1 MTPSQPDTNVGV
13 PPVLAPKP
21 RFAHQMV
28 AIVLSMCLWLFLA
41 DGVCS
46 LADSSLVLFFNF
58 PWLTG
63 IREIA
68 AIFAAFLAILV
79 YVLIGIT
86 PMVPKRFFLP
96 LTLFSPVAFLIAIPV
111 AIYCFNRVQLLD
123 WALSL
128 IQVMLG
134 LGILYLV
141 QGSFKLRWMLIPDT
155 QLETPDFSWWNLS
168 AFLLANLFVVVP
180 AFIFYLIF
188 CIGLGMDHFTDGF
201 LQLRPGGLTVT
212 VRKYVREDGKTIQLY
227 PMSHVAD
234 ADFYHRISQAFPTN
248 SMILMEGVTDEHNLL
263 TNKISYKRMAH
274 SLGLSE
280 QRQEFNPVRGQV
292 VMADL
297 DVDQFTTNTLALL
310 NMVMLI
316 HTKGFSAG
324 DLKGLFEYPVTPQ
337 LATELFDDLLT
348 KRNRHLLEEIRT
360 HLAQTDHI
368 IIPWGLAHMPGIS
381 AAIQK
386 QGFHL
391 EETRKYVVI
400 RFGSGG
406 ERSSSVGKS
415 DPD

>member
-1 MTPSQPDTNVGV
+1 
-13 PPVLAPKP
+13 
-21 RFAHQMV
+21 
-28 AIVLSMCLWLFLA
+28 
-41 DGVCS
+41 
-46 LADSSLVLFFNF
+46 
-58 PWLTG
+58 
-63 IREIA
+63 
-68 AIFAAFLAILV
+68 
-79 YVLIGIT
+79 
-86 PMVPKRFFLP
+86 MVPKRFFLP
-96 LTLFSPVAFLIAIPV
+96 LTLFSPAACLIAIPV

-128 IQVMLG
+128 IQVILG

-141 QGSFKLRWMLIPDT
+141 QGSFKLRLMLIPDT
-155 QLETPDFSWWNLS
+155 QLKTPEFSWWNLS

-180 AFIFYLIF
+180 AVIFYLVV

-212 VRKYVREDGKTIQLY
+212 VRKYVRDDGKTIQLY

-234 ADFYHRISQAFPTN
+234 AAFYHQIAQAFPTN
-248 SMILMEGVTDEHNLL
+248 SMILMEGVTDDHNLL

-280 QRQEFNPVRGQV
+280 QKKEFNPARGQV
-292 VMADL
+292 VRADV
-297 DVDQFTTNTLALL
+297 DVDQFTPDTLALL

-316 HTKGFSAG
+316 HTKGLTAG
-324 DLKGLFEYPVTPQ
+324 NLNGLFQYPMTPQ
-337 LATELFDDLLT
+337 LETELFDDLLT
-348 KRNRHLLEEIRT
+348 KRNRHLLGEIQKR
-360 HLAQTDHI
+360 LAQTDHI
-368 IIPWGLAHMPGIS
+368 IIPWGVAHMPGIS

-406 ERSSSVGKS
+406 ERSSSVGRS
-415 DPD
+415 DPE

>member
-1 MTPSQPDTNVGV
+1 M
-13 PPVLAPKP
+13 APKP
-21 RFAHQMV
+21 HFAHQLV

-46 LADSSLVLFFNF
+46 LADSSLVFFFNF

-63 IREIA
+63 IRELA
-68 AIFAAFLAILV
+68 ATFALLLAILV
-79 YVLIGIT
+79 YVLMGIT

-96 LTLFSPVAFLIAIPV
+96 ITLFNPATLLIVIPV
-111 AIYCFNRVQLLD
+111 AIYCFNRLQLLD

-128 IQVMLG
+128 IQVILG

-141 QGSFKLRWMLIPDT
+141 QGSLKLRLMLIPDT
-155 QLETPDFSWWNLS
+155 QLKTPDFSWWNLS
-168 AFLLANLFVVVP
+168 AFLLANLFFLVP
-180 AFIFYLIF
+180 AVIFYLIV

-234 ADFYHRISQAFPTN
+234 ADFYHKISQAFPTN
-248 SMILMEGVTDEHNLL
+248 SMILMEGVTDDHNLL

-280 QRQEFNPVRGQV
+280 QRKEFNPVRSQV
-292 VMADL
+292 VMADV

-316 HTKGFSAG
+316 HTKGLGAENLN
-324 DLKGLFEYPVTPQ
+324 DLFQYRMTPQ
-337 LATELFDDLLT
+337 LETELFDDLLA
-348 KRNRHLLEEIRT
+348 KRNRHLLGEIQT
-360 HLAQTDHI
+360 HLAESDHL
-368 IIPWGLAHMPGIS
+368 IIPWGVAHMPGIS
-381 AAIQK
+381 TEIQK

-400 RFGSGG
+400 RFGSSGNK
-406 ERSSSVGKS
+406 SSNVGKS
-415 DPD
+415 DPE